1 LNFEAFNNDK
11 FEMNHSVIM
20 QIGFERE
27 KNMKA
32 AAITATV
39 CLVLFLIF
47 FFLQWTLPQIPIPV
61 TGEGIEVNLGNSET
75 GFGNIA
81 PTIPGSPSPTEDIVT
96 SNPATSK
103 PQPTNTRISADEN
116 GDEPINNSEKIKP
129 KIENKPASPIKSS
142 IKPSPNPVAAKP
154 VEPKP
159 KALFKGGTSTNSS
172 GNESDSYNGIK
183 NQGIA
188 GGKGDQGNPNGNP
201 NSDSYKGNASSGN
214 AGNGVSIRSGLDGRR
229 INRYPTFE
237 DDFNENAKVAIDI
250 TVDQT
255 GNVIAASV
263 NPKGTTT
270 TNQNI
275 RNIAL
280 KKAKTLKLNAGN
292 ESEQVG
298 TLVFSFKLRG

>member
-1 LNFEAFNNDK
+1 VFINDK
-11 FEMNHSVIM
+11 FEMNHSVSM

-32 AAITATV
+32 GAITAFI
-39 CLVLFLIF
+39 CFALFLLF
-47 FFLQWTLPQIPIPV
+47 FYLQWALPQIPIPV

-75 GFGNIA
+75 GLGDIA
-81 PTIPGSPSPTEDIVT
+81 PTIPGSPSRTEDAVK
-96 SNPATSK
+96 SSPATSK
-103 PQPTNTRISADEN
+103 PQASNLKINADEN
-116 GDEPINNSEKIKP
+116 GDEPINNTVKATPNKEYKQATLLKP
-129 KIENKPASPIKSS
+129 TV
-142 IKPSPNPVAAKP
+142 KPSPNPVAAKP
-154 VEPKP
+154 IEPKP
-159 KALFKGGTSTNSS
+159 KALFKGGTSTTTS

-201 NSDSYKGNASSGN
+201 NSDSYKGNSGSGS

-229 INRYPTFE
+229 ITRLPSFE

-250 TVDQT
+250 TVDQM
-255 GNVIAASV
+255 GNVIEAFV

-292 ESEQVG
+292 ETVQVG

>member
-1 LNFEAFNNDK
+1 LDFVAFINDK
-11 FEMNHSVIM
+11 FEMNHSISM

-32 AAITATV
+32 GAITASI
-39 CLVLFLIF
+39 CIALFLLF
-47 FFLQWTLPQIPIPV
+47 FYLQWTLPQIPIPV
-61 TGEGIEVNLGNSET
+61 SGEGIEVNLGNSET
-75 GFGNIA
+75 GSGDIA
-81 PTIPGSPSPTEDIVT
+81 PTIPGSPSNLKI
-96 SNPATSK
+96 N
-103 PQPTNTRISADEN
+103 ADEN
-116 GDEPINNSEKIKP
+116 GDEPINSTEKISP
-129 KIENKPASPIKSS
+129 KTENKPATPTKPTV
-142 IKPSPNPVAAKP
+142 KPSLTPVAAKP
-154 VEPKP
+154 VVLKP
-159 KALFKGGTSTNSS
+159 KALFKGGTSTTTS

-201 NSDSYKGNASSGN
+201 NSDSYKGNGGSGT
-214 AGNGVSIRSGLDGRR
+214 AGNGVTIRSGLDGRR
-229 INRYPTFE
+229 ITKLPSFE

-280 KKAKTLKLNAGN
+280 KKARTLKLNAGN

>member
-1 LNFEAFNNDK
+1 
-11 FEMNHSVIM
+11 MSQYVSM
-20 QIGFERE
+20 QFGFERE
-27 KNMKA
+27 KNIKA
-32 AAITATV
+32 GAITAV
-39 CLVLFLIF
+39 ICVLLFFLF
-47 FFLQWTLPQIPIPV
+47 FSLQWTLPQIPIPIS
-61 TGEGIEVNLGNSET
+61 GEGIEVNLGNSEMGSGT
-75 GFGNIA
+75 IA
-81 PTIPGSPSPTEDIVT
+81 PTIPGSPSVTEDQVKST
-96 SNPATSK
+96 PATSK
-103 PQPTNTRISADEN
+103 PVASNSKINVDEN
-116 GDEPINNSEKIKP
+116 GEEPINNSDKNVSKA
-129 KIENKPASPIKSS
+129 ENKPSTPLKPIIKASTNPI
-142 IKPSPNPVAAKP
+142 AAKP
-154 VEPKP
+154 VAPKP
-159 KALFKGGTSTNSS
+159 KAIFKGGTSTTTS
-172 GNESDSYNGIK
+172 GNESDSYNGIR

-201 NSDSYKGNASSGN
+201 NSDSYQGNASSGR

-229 INRYPTFE
+229 INKYPSFE

-250 TVDQT
+250 TVDQS

-280 KKAKTLKLNAGN
+280 QKAKTLKLNAGN